1 MRVYTLIVASAVV
14 FAACGDQ
21 GRVSRPLP
29 DAQVAA
35 GEDAGLDLGMD
46 APADVQVDL
55 AVDEPMEPDV
65 SVDVGV
71 GVDAAVDV
79 RVDLAVDRSVDLAVD
94 RGLDTR
100 RPDANTPDIVVAP
113 VGLLDFD
120 VVKGYPSGVTHT
132 VDLPFAVGD
141 LNGDGRSDA
150 VFAVSGEKY
159 LAVVLADARGG
170 FLAPVNLNAPVAQP
184 AIGDVNGD
192 GKLDVFAGNAILLGK
207 GDGTFQ
213 PLATIAGANGVLS
226 PVLVDVD
233 GDEKL
238 DLVGGTTVGVTTSSA
253 LAVFKGDG
261 NGGFSAATNVDMG
274 VPAQKVVVA
283 DLNGDG
289 RLDLAAMTLGS
300 SIIDKPAVSVSLA
313 TSPGVFAAATKIPI
327 TSLAGVVMDNTRDL
341 VAADFNHDGKADL
354 VEVDGRGVTIIM
366 GNESTPTPTTRF
378 TASFA
383 QSTSAAVARDL
394 NGDGKVDL
402 ALLSEDDSLLT
413 VLLGDGSGGFAPP
426 VRYSTGDRAR
436 GMLAGD
442 ADGDGK
448 DDLLFSGGQL
458 GLALGRG
465 DGSFHA
471 APILSYDEARPSWP
485 VIADI
490 NGDGRN
496 DLLVAGTA
504 GKNIAVFLGQG
515 QGRFAP
521 ATVFSATT
529 EPSQLALATMDAD
542 PHLDVVF
549 NTRDG
554 QVGVMAGDGAG
565 NFAPPRFFPGGY
577 GVAIADLDGDGHPDV
592 VSKTN
597 DAVIVLLN
605 DKAGGLLKGVN
616 YPAGTEIRALATGD
630 LNADGHVDILAGAT
644 VSNTLA
650 ILLGNGEGTFQAA
663 ALTKF
668 EGTVIDLAVTD
679 FTGDGKP
686 DVLAVLGGANTA
698 IDVLPG
704 RGDGTLG
711 EPLVLTAYATNTAQ
725 VSDFNGDNRPD
736 LFYTVSNGAVRAC
749 LGRGDGSFDPPTYF
763 TTLWTNQMKAGDL
776 NGDGRPDVALASWAP
791 GAGQLILFMNASR

>member
-1 MRVYTLIVASAVV
+1 MVVLAVAV
-14 FAACGDQ
+14 AACGDK
-21 GRVSRPLP
+21 GSTSRPLP
-29 DAQVAA
+29 DAHVEPPQ
-35 GEDAGLDLGMD
+35 DAGLDLGVD
-46 APADVQVDL
+46 APADVQVDM
-55 AVDEPMEPDV
+55 AVDESMAMDV
-65 SVDVGV
+65 AVDI

-79 RVDLAVDRSVDLAVD
+79 SVDRAADRSVDLAVD
-94 RGLDTR
+94 RGLDTS
-100 RPDANTPDIVVAP
+100 RPDTNTADIVVGP
-113 VGLLDFD
+113 VGVLDFD

-141 LNGDGRSDA
+141 LNGDGRADA
-150 VFAVSGEKY
+150 VFAVTGEKY

-192 GKLDVFAGNAILLGK
+192 GKLDVFVGNALLLGK
-207 GDGTFQ
+207 GDGSFQ
-213 PLATIAGANGVLS
+213 PPATLAGVTVVLS

-233 GDEKL
+233 GDGKL
-238 DLVGGTTVGVTTSSA
+238 DLVGGTTTAGTTSSA
-253 LAVFKGDG
+253 IAIFKGDG
-261 NGGFSAATNVDMG
+261 NGGFSAATDITMG
-274 VPAQKVVVA
+274 VQAQKVVVA
-283 DLNGDG
+283 DLNGDD
-289 RLDLAAMTLGS
+289 RLDLAAMSLGLS
-300 SIIDKPAVSVSLA
+300 SSDKPAVGVSLA
-313 TSPGVFAAATKIPI
+313 TGPGVFAAATKIPI
-327 TSLAGVVMDNTRDL
+327 TSLAGVLMDNTRDL

-354 VEVDGRGVTIIM
+354 VEVDNRGVTILLT
-366 GNESTPTPTTRF
+366 NESGTPMPTTRF

-383 QSTSAAVARDL
+383 KSTSSAVARDF
-394 NGDGKVDL
+394 NGDSKIDL

-413 VLLGDGSGGFAPP
+413 VLLGDGSGGFGPP
-426 VRYSTGDRAR
+426 VLYSTGDRAR

-448 DDLLFSGGQL
+448 DDLLFSGGHL
-458 GLALGRG
+458 GVALGRG

-471 APILSYDEARPSWP
+471 APILTYDEARPTSP
-485 VIADI
+485 LIADI

-496 DLLVAGTA
+496 DLMIAGTV
-504 GKNIAVFLGQG
+504 GKNIGVFLGQG

-529 EPSQLALATMDAD
+529 EPSQLALATMDPD
-542 PHLDVVF
+542 PNLDLVF
-549 NTRDG
+549 HTRDG

-577 GVAIADLDGDGHPDV
+577 GLAIADLDGDGHPDV
-592 VSKTN
+592 LSKSN
-597 DAVIVLLN
+597 DVVIVLLN
-605 DKAGGLLKGVN
+605 DKAGGLLKGVS

-630 LNADGHVDILAGAT
+630 LNADGRMDILAGAT
-644 VSNTLA
+644 ISNTLA
-650 ILLGNGEGTFQAA
+650 ILLGNGDGTFQPAT
-663 ALTKF
+663 LTKF
-668 EGTVIDLAVTD
+668 AGTVIDLAVTD

-686 DVLAVLGGANTA
+686 DVLAVLGGLNTA

-711 EPLVLTAYATNTAQ
+711 EPLVMTAEATNIAV
-725 VSDFNGDNRPD
+725 VSDFNGDRRPD

-791 GAGQLILFMNASR
+791 GTGQMILYMNASR